1 MCTLFEGI
9 TLLHERDSTA
19 KAHSEKAYITNLQ
32 RSGKKKYIYI
42 HTSLKYFLFNYKS
55 LRNTPCSH
63 KIYLFFC

>member
-32 RSGKKKYIYI
+32 RSGKKKKTYSQFFKI
-42 HTSLKYFLFNYKS
+42 FL
-55 LRNTPCSH
+55 
-63 KIYLFFC
+63 I